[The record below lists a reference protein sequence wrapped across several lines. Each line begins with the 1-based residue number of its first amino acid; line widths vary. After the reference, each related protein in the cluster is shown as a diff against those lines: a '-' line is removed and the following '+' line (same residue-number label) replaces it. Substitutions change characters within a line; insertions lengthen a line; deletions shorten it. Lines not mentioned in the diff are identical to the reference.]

1 MQIDDFKYD
10 FSMPYKENEREW
22 LKRKK
27 LNLSNV
33 IAKRQ
38 FSETFGDIAAID
50 ATIKESND
58 ESIKRFAKIMLRK
71 AKRKH
76 LGDSYKEESEKIDMN
91 EAFMEK
97 IFFGSKERG

>member
-33 IAKRQ
+33 IAKLKP
-38 FSETFGDIAAID
+38 E
-50 ATIKESND
+50 TIKTAVIA
-58 ESIKRFAKIMLRK
+58 SIKEITF
-71 AKRKH
+71 
-76 LGDSYKEESEKIDMN
+76 
-91 EAFMEK
+91 
-97 IFFGSKERG
+97 ER